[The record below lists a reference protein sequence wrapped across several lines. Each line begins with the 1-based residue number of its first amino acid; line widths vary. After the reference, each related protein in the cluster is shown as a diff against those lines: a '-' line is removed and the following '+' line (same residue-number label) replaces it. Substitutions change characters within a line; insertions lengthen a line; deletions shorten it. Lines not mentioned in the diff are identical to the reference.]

1 MMNVMVQEAALFSP
15 LASEPDLAALVKL
28 FVEEMPDRIDTLRDS
43 VERGDRETLARAAH
57 QLKGAAGSY
66 GFPALTPTA
75 SRLEFAARN
84 REPDLHV
91 LELVNDLIELCQRC
105 RAGRPN

>member
-1 MMNVMVQEAALFSP
+1 MMNTIELGSELYSP

-28 FVEEMPDRIDTLRDS
+28 FVDEMPDRVETLRDS

-66 GFPALTPTA
+66 GFAELTPTA

-91 LELVNDLIELCQRC
+91 LELVNDLVELCRRC
-105 RAGRPN
+105 RAGMPG